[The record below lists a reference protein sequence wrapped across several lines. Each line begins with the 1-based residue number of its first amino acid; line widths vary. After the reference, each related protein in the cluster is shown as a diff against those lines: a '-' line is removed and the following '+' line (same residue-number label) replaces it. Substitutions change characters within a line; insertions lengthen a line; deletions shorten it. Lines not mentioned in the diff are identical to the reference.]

1 MSEFL
6 HRYSIIALLLL
17 IGCSLS
23 YVAFTAVDYYESQYS
38 RQQFE
43 AKFKDKVTSL
53 NQAAS
58 AINKVFLATKAVL
71 DINHEL
77 TREEFAKLITNDF
90 LLNTGMQGIQ
100 WAPSIANKDVSLF
113 ENKVRASGVFD
124 FQVRNAPTTKNAQ
137 CKNIKKQNVFPVL
150 FAEPADIIGHELGL
164 QINSDCSIPEKIDQ
178 ASLSENIVSVNFTN
192 NQGEL
197 GLRLL
202 QPVFTTTDIEKPK
215 VLMGY
220 IIGIVMLN
228 ELVDSLWV
236 DLTISKN
243 HQLLIYI
250 HNNKKQ
256 KIYDSRWR
264 EECGSDCPPE
274 PSFLN
279 LKTTIPFANQLW
291 IIEFSKLTEETYRP
305 YYSYAVALFILLLSI
320 GVSVYLWT
328 NINRVKWANKLVQQR
343 TESLQHQATHDD
355 LTQLL
360 NKQSLRDILEKT
372 TQHQGQIT
380 DEGIAI
386 VFIDLDHFKKVNDTQ
401 GHLVG
406 DMLLK
411 LVAERLR
418 CAVRSEDL
426 VFRFGGDE
434 FAVILHNTNDEKT
447 IIPISNRILMS
458 LEQVYLIENKR
469 YRIGASI
476 GVSLWNPIKNKN
488 IGSNEL
494 IRNADISMYEAKGQG
509 RGRVVFYHEKMH
521 EQLVYKHDVE
531 DELSAAIKNNKL
543 SLFLQPIHDVNHLK
557 GFEALS
563 RWKHP
568 EKGMIYPDIFIE
580 IAEKTGLIHDLGH
593 WLIKSTC
600 EQLAI
605 WIAQFGVDNC
615 PYISINISPIQL
627 DQGEVVQQIEQAL
640 KQYNVPSKLLAV
652 ELTESALI
660 NKKATVKK
668 CLSRLQCLGVSIFLD
683 DFGTG
688 YSSLSMLQDFT
699 IDVLKIDRSFI
710 SGLES
715 NNKNSQQLVKAIINM
730 ARALNMKVVAEG
742 VENENTLCWLQ
753 NENCHFMQGYYF
765 SKPLSSEKLS
775 HYLNKYLPMKMSLSV
790 AVAAKINSR
799 VGRDLLGQVS

>member
-6 HRYSIIALLLL
+6 QRYSIIVLLLL

-23 YVAFTAVDYYESQYS
+23 YVAFTAVDYYESQYNQ
-38 RQQFE
+38 QQFQ
-43 AKFKDKVTSL
+43 AKFKGKVTSL
-53 NQAAS
+53 SQAAS
-58 AINKVFLATKAVL
+58 AINKVFLATKSML

-90 LLNTGMQGIQ
+90 LLNTGLQGIE
-100 WAPSIANKDVSLF
+100 WAPSIATKDISSF

-124 FQVRNAPTTKNAQ
+124 FQIRNTPTTENAT
-137 CKNIKKQNVFPVL
+137 CKNIEGDNVFPVL

-164 QINSDCSIPEKIDQ
+164 QIIGDCSLAEKMNQ
-178 ASLSENIVSVNFTN
+178 ALLSKSIVSVNFTN
-192 NQGEL
+192 KQGEP

-202 QPVFTTTDIEKPK
+202 QPVFATINKESSK
-215 VLMGY
+215 VLAGY

-228 ELVDSLWV
+228 ELVDSLWG
-236 DLTISKN
+236 DLINSKE

-250 HNNKKQ
+250 HNNNKE

-264 EECGSDCPPE
+264 EECGFICPPE

-320 GVSVYLWT
+320 SVSVYLWT
-328 NINRVKWANKLVQQR
+328 SINRVKWAKKLVQQR

-360 NKQSLRDILEKT
+360 NKQSLSDVLEKT
-372 TQHQGQIT
+372 TKQQSRST
-380 DEGIAI
+380 NEGVAL
-386 VFIDLDHFKKVNDTQ
+386 VFIDLDHFKKVNDTR

-411 LVAERLR
+411 QVAQRLR
-418 CAVRSEDL
+418 YAARSEDL

-447 IIPISNRILMS
+447 IISISNRILRS
-458 LEQVYLIENKR
+458 LERVYLIENR
-469 YRIGASI
+469 IYRIGASI

-494 IRNADISMYEAKGQG
+494 IRNADISMYEAKSQG
-509 RGRVVFYHEKMH
+509 RGRVVFYHQKMH

-563 RWKHP
+563 RWHHP
-568 EKGMIYPDIFIE
+568 DKGMIYPDIFIE
-580 IAEKTGLIHDLGH
+580 IAEKTGLIHKLGH
-593 WLIKSTC
+593 WVIITTC
-600 EQLAI
+600 QQLAL
-605 WIAQFGVDNC
+605 WIVQFGVDNC

-627 DQGEVVQQIEQAL
+627 EQGEVVQQIEKAL
-640 KQYNVPSKLLAV
+640 KQYNVPSRLLAV
-652 ELTESALI
+652 ELTESAII
-660 NKKATVKK
+660 NKKATVKQ
-668 CLSRLQCLGVSIFLD
+668 CLSRLQYLGVRIFLD

-688 YSSLSMLQDFT
+688 YSSLSLLQDFT

-715 NNKNSQQLVKAIINM
+715 NNKNSQQLVKAIIDM

-742 VENENTLCWLQ
+742 VENEKTLYWLE
-753 NENCHFMQGYYF
+753 NENCNFMQGYYF
-765 SKPLSSEKLS
+765 SKPLSPEKLPS
-775 HYLNKYLPMKMSLSV
+775 YLIKYLPIKKPLIMV
-790 AVAAKINSR
+790 AN
-799 VGRDLLGQVS
+799 G

>member
-1 MSEFL
+1 MMSKFL
-6 HRYSIIALLLL
+6 QRYSIIVLLLL
-17 IGCSLS
+17 IGCLLS
-23 YVAFTAVDYYESQYS
+23 YIAFTAVDYYENQYS
-38 RQQFE
+38 QQQFQ
-43 AKFKDKVTSL
+43 AKFKSKVTSL

-58 AINKVFLATKAVL
+58 AINKVFLATEAVL

-90 LLNTGMQGIQ
+90 LLNTGMQGIE
-100 WAPSIANKDVSLF
+100 WAPSIATKDISSF

-124 FQVRNAPTTKNAQ
+124 FQIRNTLTTKNTT
-137 CKNIKKQNVFPVL
+137 CKKIKKNNIFPVL
-150 FAEPADIIGHELGL
+150 FAEPADIIGHKLGL
-164 QINSDCSIPEKIDQ
+164 QINGDCSLAEKMNQ
-178 ASLSENIVSVNFTN
+178 ALLSENIVSVNFTN
-192 NQGEL
+192 KQDEP

-202 QPVFTTTDIEKPK
+202 QPVFTTTDKKSPR
-215 VLMGY
+215 VLVGY

-228 ELVDSLWV
+228 ELVDSLWG
-236 DLTISKN
+236 DLINSKE

-250 HNNKKQ
+250 NNNKKQ

-264 EECGSDCPPE
+264 EKCGFACPPE

-279 LKTTIPFANQLW
+279 LQTTIPFANQLW

-305 YYSYAVALFILLLSI
+305 YYSYAVALFILLLSMS
-320 GVSVYLWT
+320 VSIYLWT
-328 NINRVKWANKLVQQR
+328 SINRVRWANKLVQQR

-360 NKQSLRDILEKT
+360 NKQSLSDVLEKAT
-372 TQHQGQIT
+372 KQQSRIT
-380 DEGIAI
+380 DEGVAL
-386 VFIDLDHFKKVNDTQ
+386 VFIDLDHFKKVNDTR

-411 LVAERLR
+411 QVAQRLR
-418 CAVRSEDL
+418 HAARADDL
-426 VFRFGGDE
+426 IFRFGGDE

-447 IIPISNRILMS
+447 IISISNRILRS
-458 LEQVYLIENKR
+458 LERVYLIENKR

-494 IRNADISMYEAKGQG
+494 IRNADISMYEAKSQG

-563 RWKHP
+563 RWQHP
-568 EKGMIYPDIFIE
+568 KRGMIYPDIFIE
-580 IAEKTGLIHDLGH
+580 IAEKTGLIHNLGH
-593 WLIKSTC
+593 WLIKTTC
-600 EQLAI
+600 QQLAL
-605 WIAQFGVDNC
+605 WIEQFGVDDC
-615 PYISINISPIQL
+615 PYISINVSPIQL
-627 DQGEVVQQIEQAL
+627 DQGDVVQQIEQEL
-640 KQYNVPSKLLAV
+640 KQYNVPSRLLAV

-660 NKKATVKK
+660 NKKATVKQ
-668 CLSRLQCLGVSIFLD
+668 CLSRLQYLGVRIFLD

-688 YSSLSMLQDFT
+688 YSSLSLLQDFT

-730 ARALNMKVVAEG
+730 VHALNMKVVAEG

-753 NENCHFMQGYYF
+753 NEDCHFMQGYYF
-765 SKPLSSEKLS
+765 SKPLSPEKLP
-775 HYLNKYLPMKMSLSV
+775 HYLNKHLPINKPLTMV
-790 AVAAKINSR
+790 AN
-799 VGRDLLGQVS
+799 G

>member
-1 MSEFL
+1 VSKFL
-6 HRYSIIALLLL
+6 QRYSIIALLLL
-17 IGCSLS
+17 FGCLLS
-23 YVAFTAVDYYESQYS
+23 YIAFTAVDYYESQYS
-38 RQQFE
+38 QQQFQ
-43 AKFKDKVTSL
+43 AKFKGKVTSL

-90 LLNTGMQGIQ
+90 LLNTGMQGIE
-100 WAPSIANKDVSLF
+100 WAPSIATKDISSF

-124 FQVRNAPTTKNAQ
+124 FQIRNMPTAKNVT
-137 CKNIKKQNVFPVL
+137 CNNIKKDNVFPVL

-164 QINSDCSIPEKIDQ
+164 QMNSDCSLAEKMNQ
-178 ASLSENIVSVNFTN
+178 ALLSENIVSVNFTN
-192 NQGEL
+192 KQGDL

-202 QPVFTTTDIEKPK
+202 QSVFSTTDKERPK
-215 VLMGY
+215 VLIGY
-220 IIGIVMLN
+220 IVGIVMLN
-228 ELVDSLWV
+228 ELVDSLWG
-236 DLTISKN
+236 DLINLKE

-250 HNNKKQ
+250 HNSKKQ

-264 EECGSDCPPE
+264 EKCGFDCIPE

-291 IIEFSKLTEETYRP
+291 IIEFSKLTEETYRQ
-305 YYSYAVALFILLLSI
+305 YYSYAVALFILLLSM

-328 NINRVKWANKLVQQR
+328 SINRVKWANKLVQQR

-360 NKQSLRDILEKT
+360 NKQSLSDVLEKT
-372 TQHQGQIT
+372 IKQQSRIT
-380 DEGIAI
+380 DEGVAL
-386 VFIDLDHFKKVNDTQ
+386 VFIDLDHFKKVNDTR

-411 LVAERLR
+411 HVAQRLKY
-418 CAVRSEDL
+418 AARSDDL
-426 VFRFGGDE
+426 IFRFGGDE

-447 IIPISNRILMS
+447 ITSISNRIQRS
-458 LEQVYLIENKR
+458 IEQVYIIENKK

-476 GVSLWNPIKNKN
+476 GVSLWNPTKNKN
-488 IGSNEL
+488 IGSSEL
-494 IRNADISMYEAKGQG
+494 IRNADISMYEAKIQG

-531 DELSAAIKNNKL
+531 DELSAAIKNNEL

-563 RWKHP
+563 RWQHP
-568 EKGMIYPDIFIE
+568 ERGMIYPDIFIE
-580 IAEKTGLIHDLGH
+580 IAEKTGLIHHLGY
-593 WLIKSTC
+593 WLIKTTC
-600 EQLAI
+600 QQLAL
-605 WIAQFGVDNC
+605 WIEQFGVGNC
-615 PYISINISPIQL
+615 PYISINVSPIQL
-627 DQGEVVQQIEQAL
+627 DQGDVVQQIEQAL
-640 KQYNVPSKLLAV
+640 KQHNVPSRLLAV

-660 NKKATVKK
+660 SKRATVKK
-668 CLSRLQCLGVSIFLD
+668 CLSRLQYLGVRIFLD

-688 YSSLSMLQDFT
+688 YSSLSLLQDFT

-742 VENENTLCWLQ
+742 VENENTLRWLQ
-753 NENCHFMQGYYF
+753 NEDCHFMQGYYF
-765 SKPLSSEKLS
+765 SKPLSFDKLPQ
-775 HYLNKYLPMKMSLSV
+775 YLNEYLQISKPLTMV
-790 AVAAKINSR
+790 ANS
-799 VGRDLLGQVS
+799 